1 MPHKQGKIFDQAVD
15 HDQKQGDPYI
25 DITKAQGNPYPAS
38 AHAFNGLAD
47 HKPAAKQRRIR
58 HERMQHKGA
67 QSFAGK
73 QRPDGSCPAAP
84 GAVRS
89 GQRMKRAGQ
98 QKFPDRNSCY
108 SDKQKQRRENYRRAP
123 AHNIKIPVYPSI
135 RLKHSDLHSYLTPC
149 YYNRRIFGCKARA
162 RFRIPNLFNCQ

>member
-58 HERMQHKGA
+58 HKRVQHKGA
-67 QSFAGK
+67 QPFAGK

-89 GQRMKRAGQ
+89 GQGSKNFQTG
-98 QKFPDRNSCY
+98 
-108 SDKQKQRRENYRRAP
+108 
-123 AHNIKIPVYPSI
+123 IPVT
-135 RLKHSDLHSYLTPC
+135 LTNKNSAAKITAAHQP
-149 YYNRRIFGCKARA
+149 I
-162 RFRIPNLFNCQ
+162 I

>member
-58 HERMQHKGA
+58 HKRVQHKGA
-67 QSFAGK
+67 QPFAGK

-89 GQRMKRAGQ
+89 CLLYTSDAADELDARESGKPKVFQTFAEAQKPLPNHTQISHPQETAHVKIIQR
-98 QKFPDRNSCY
+98 
-108 SDKQKQRRENYRRAP
+108 
-123 AHNIKIPVYPSI
+123 IKTYFT
-135 RLKHSDLHSYLTPC
+135 RHFK
-149 YYNRRIFGCKARA
+149 
-162 RFRIPNLFNCQ
+162 